1 MLRNLRGMGR
11 KKVMAKYFMLFRE
24 QKQLME
30 MLQKKQ
36 SDTIKEKKQ
45 KQTLQTHQQNN
56 KDVYK
61 TTILSLIERIEMI
74 QKSFS
79 AADYDSCETSLEI
92 AYYMLDELHINDD
105 NTALIKQ
112 QLDQW
117 SEKIGNV
124 G

>member
-1 MLRNLRGMGR
+1 
-11 KKVMAKYFMLFRE
+11 MAKYLMLFRE

-45 KQTLQTHQQNN
+45 KQTLQTHQQND

-61 TTILSLIERIEMI
+61 TTILSLIEKIEMI

-79 AADYDSCETSLEI
+79 DADYDSCKSVLEI
-92 AYYMLDELHINDD
+92 AYHMLDELHMNDD
-105 NTALIKQ
+105 NTTLIKCH
-112 QLDQW
+112 LDKW
-117 SEKIGNV
+117 SEQINNLNV
-124 G
+124 VST

>member
-1 MLRNLRGMGR
+1 
-11 KKVMAKYFMLFRE
+11 MAKYLMLFRE

-79 AADYDSCETSLEI
+79 DADYDSCKSVLEI
-92 AYYMLDELHINDD
+92 AYHMLDEFHVNDD
-105 NTALIKQ
+105 NTALIKC
-112 QLDQW
+112 QLDKW
-117 SEKIGNV
+117 SEQINNLNV
-124 G
+124 VST